1 MGSKCP
7 RGPRCEPLTIL
18 WRTEVTRTHTY
29 WHTRTQ
35 SRHWLDLCSLR
46 CRLIVSLYKHG
57 CLTVS
62 LTEYMYMISIVMV
75 CSCTELRSCVRVLV
89 AVLGSSSVTV
99 LMVFV
104 DVKQHWTWT
113 YAPAQPTRYRN
124 RTDSVSVCV
133 VLANV
138 VATVHISALLL
149 DMCQLRCDKY
159 PCIRV
164 MYTHT

>member
-1 MGSKCP
+1 MEHTTPPSLQLLL
-7 RGPRCEPLTIL
+7 RCKTFFNKNEQL

-62 LTEYMYMISIVMV
+62 LTEYMYMISTVMV

-89 AVLGSSSVTV
+89 AVLGSPSVTV

-104 DVKQHWTWT
+104 DVKQHLNVYMHLHSLHDIEIVQIAFLCAWYLVMWW
-113 YAPAQPTRYRN
+113 PRY
-124 RTDSVSVCV
+124 
-133 VLANV
+133 
-138 VATVHISALLL
+138 IS
-149 DMCQLRCDKY
+149 LRY
-159 PCIRV
+159 
-164 MYTHT
+164 Y